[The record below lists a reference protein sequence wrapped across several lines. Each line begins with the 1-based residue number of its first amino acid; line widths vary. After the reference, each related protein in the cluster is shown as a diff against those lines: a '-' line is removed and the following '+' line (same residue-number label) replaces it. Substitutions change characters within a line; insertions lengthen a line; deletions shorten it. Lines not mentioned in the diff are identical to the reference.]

1 MREPKWIELGN
12 GLDIIGDIHGCMDEW
27 LLLLE
32 KLGYKQSADGL
43 YRHPEGRKILSLGD
57 IMSRG
62 PRSLDSLLFF
72 EAHIQAEL
80 AYMIDSNHG
89 WKIARWLDGRKVTLA
104 HGDERVEEEFLDYER
119 QHGSLATNRLKERI
133 KNMLLDAPS
142 HYVIQDNGASVAVAV
157 HAGIRDDYIGKQ
169 SPKIADYCRYGPVV
183 GVQRNGKPKR
193 GDWTIHHHS
202 PELIIWGHDPRPVA
216 LEVQRTINIDQG
228 AVFGGDLTALR
239 LPSKEIVQVES
250 QDYAQA
256 AINPLEEWFEK
267 RRKAP
272 AFKKWVNGFTVQ
284 TETGREIQVELTGV
298 LEALDHFSNRALPL
312 EQLVYLPT
320 DDKHVSVLAFRD
332 QGASHKWT
340 GLSDLLIVA
349 DFQGCAVLS
358 KGDEGE
364 SHKKRFFEQ
373 IEQSQDFMRLES
385 DWLLYEGVMAG
396 DNIQLKN
403 LLASEHG
410 VELTLKNE
418 ASTQQEL
425 AFEGIKRL
433 IRLET
438 VERIHE
444 CVLAAYL
451 LK

>member
-1 MREPKWIELGN
+1 MSEPKWIELGK
-12 GLDIIGDIHGCMDEW
+12 GLDVIGDIHGCMDEW

-32 KLGYKQSADGL
+32 KLGYKQSADGF

-72 EAHIQAEL
+72 EAHIKAGL

-104 HGDERVEEEFLDYER
+104 HGDELVEDEFLDYER
-119 QHGSLATNRLKERI
+119 QHGTLATDRLKERI
-133 KNMLLDAPS
+133 KTMLLDAPS
-142 HYVIQDNGASVAVAV
+142 HYVIQDNGDSVAVAV

-216 LEVQRTINIDQG
+216 LEVQRTVNIDQG

-239 LPSKEIVQVES
+239 LPSKEIVQVAS

-272 AFKKWVNGFTVQ
+272 AFKKWLYGFTVH
-284 TETGREIQVELTGV
+284 TETGREIQVESTRV

-312 EQLVYLPT
+312 EQVVYLPS
-320 DDKHVSVLAFRD
+320 DDKHVSILAFKDD
-332 QGASHKWT
+332 QVAHKWT

-349 DFQGCAVLS
+349 DFQGCEVLS
-358 KGDEGE
+358 EDEGH
-364 SHKKRFFEQ
+364 SLQNLLYEQ
-373 IEQSQDFMRLES
+373 IEQSQDFTKLES
-385 DWLLYEGVMAG
+385 EWLLYEGVQVN
-396 DNIQLKN
+396 DTIQLKD
-403 LLASEHG
+403 LLASERG
-410 VELTLKNE
+410 LEVALLKRK
-418 ASTQQEL
+418 SVQQEL

>member
-1 MREPKWIELGN
+1 MKEPKWIELGN

-32 KLGYKQSADGL
+32 KLGYKQSADGF

-72 EAHIQAEL
+72 EAHIKAGL

-133 KNMLLDAPS
+133 KNILLDAPS
-142 HYVIQDNGASVAVAV
+142 HYVIQDKGSSVAVAV

-284 TETGREIQVELTGV
+284 TETGREIQVEPTGV

-364 SHKKRFFEQ
+364 SHKKCFFEQ

>member
-1 MREPKWIELGN
+1 MSEPKWIELEK
-12 GLDIIGDIHGCMDEW
+12 GLDVIGDIHGCMDEW

-32 KLGYKQSADGL
+32 KLGYKQSADDL

-72 EAHIQAEL
+72 EAHIKAGL

-104 HGDERVEEEFLDYER
+104 HGDELVEEEFLEYER

-142 HYVIQDNGASVAVAV
+142 HYVIRDQGSPMAVAV
-157 HAGIRDDYIGKQ
+157 HAGIRDDYIGNH

-216 LEVQRTINIDQG
+216 VEMQRTVNIDQG

-239 LPSKEIVQVES
+239 LPSKEIVQVAS
-250 QDYAQA
+250 HDYAQA
-256 AINPLEEWFEK
+256 AINPLDEWFEK

-272 AFKKWVNGFTVQ
+272 AFKKWLEGFTVH
-284 TETGREIQVELTGV
+284 TETGREIQVESTSL
-298 LEALDHFSNRALPL
+298 LEALDHFSNVALPL
-312 EQLVYLPT
+312 EQVVYLPT
-320 DDKHVSVLAFRD
+320 SEKHVSILAFKD
-332 QGASHKWT
+332 QQAAQKWT
-340 GLSDLLIVA
+340 GLSDLLVVA
-349 DFQGCAVLS
+349 DSRGCAVS
-358 KGDEGE
+358 SEDEEE
-364 SHKKRFFEQ
+364 SHHKRFYAQ
-373 IEQSQDFMRLES
+373 IEESQDFTKLES
-385 DWLLYEGVMAG
+385 DWLLYEGVRVG
-396 DNIQLKN
+396 DNIQVKD
-403 LLASEHG
+403 LLASERG
-410 VELTLKNE
+410 LNLPLNSGESV
-418 ASTQQEL
+418 QQEL
-425 AFEGIKRL
+425 AVEGIKRL
-433 IRLET
+433 IRLES

-444 CVLAAYL
+444 CILAAYL